1 MQERDAKMKMKY
13 YVRLKH
19 MAEERIARKVY
30 NYVRSERVENAWERR
45 IRELKGW
52 VGVTERRGVSRKEE
66 EAKVAAAISR
76 RGYEEWRGEIE
87 KRGSLKYYKKK
98 TRIGM
103 TDWYNGSRGGELLLH
118 ARTGSLCTEGKIARN
133 KGKGGGREMQAV
145 RGWG

>member
-1 MQERDAKMKMKY
+1 MNTYYLPKRLQFLSRD
-13 YVRLKH
+13 
-19 MAEERIARKVY
+19 
-30 NYVRSERVENAWERR
+30 VRSERVENAWERR

-52 VGVTERRGVSRKEE
+52 VGIPERREVSRKEE

-133 KGKGGGREMQAV
+133 KGEEEKCRRCIHRVSPIPGKILRYRSQV
-145 RGWG
+145 LDY